1 MLLMC
6 KHNASSAISFFFAR
20 LIANAQS
27 ACPTALGLRNKHLI
41 VRLQGL
47 EPWTNRLRVYCST
60 NWAKGAYFCLSVF
73 HRMIHSLNTNKIIK
87 DSAEKSN
94 LFFTVSLLLLKT
106 AKTGLIILLNF
117 TIFSYISVCFDD
129 GSNGSRTYFRFLS
142 FFFKSFSSSCMDFWI
157 L

>member
-1 MLLMC
+1 
-6 KHNASSAISFFFAR
+6 
-20 LIANAQS
+20 
-27 ACPTALGLRNKHLI
+27 
-41 VRLQGL
+41 
-47 EPWTNRLRVYCST
+47 
-60 NWAKGAYFCLSVF
+60 
-73 HRMIHSLNTNKIIK
+73 MIHSLNTNKIIK

-142 FFFKSFSSSCMDFWI
+142 FFSKASPAPAWI
-157 L
+157 SGFIKTAAAGIFILIAEILEFLLKET

>member
-1 MLLMC
+1 
-6 KHNASSAISFFFAR
+6 
-20 LIANAQS
+20 
-27 ACPTALGLRNKHLI
+27 
-41 VRLQGL
+41 
-47 EPWTNRLRVYCST
+47 
-60 NWAKGAYFCLSVF
+60 
-73 HRMIHSLNTNKIIK
+73 MIHSLNTNKIIK